1 MATANIFAICAGN
14 VKLCSDSQTASAFWL
29 QHAAVAAVAAL
40 FVILTVA
47 NVVVVGVV
55 AALH

>member
-1 MATANIFAICAGN
+1 MATANIFPTCADN
-14 VKLCSDSQTASAFWL
+14 VKLCSDFQTAAAFWL
-29 QHAAVAAVAAL
+29 QHAAVAAAAL
-40 FVILTVA
+40 FVIVTVA